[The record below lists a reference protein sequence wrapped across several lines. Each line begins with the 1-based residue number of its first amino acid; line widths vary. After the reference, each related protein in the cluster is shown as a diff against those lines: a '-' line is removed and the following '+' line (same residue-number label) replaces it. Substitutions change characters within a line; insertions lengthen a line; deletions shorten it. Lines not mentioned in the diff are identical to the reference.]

1 MMGGKGEKGWDPA
14 TKAFMEALRLLEDVP
29 MLSGLMRHAH
39 VMRNRSMPYP
49 PGKWAFGTSN
59 GEIFI
64 HPTRRAEPTEWVYI
78 IAHCLLHLGFD
89 HFREHE
95 HFNLWNVACDCFI
108 ARFLFHLKLG
118 KPPVEMAGA
127 VSFAAGS
134 EEALYR
140 EFAAQGVPSELQVF
154 STAGAGHNDL
164 ILEPAKKRYFGGD
177 PDWQKLFSRGLCMAV
192 SKVISDAAN
201 VYDDDQGDEK
211 ELTIAQKARRWFISS
226 YPLLGSLSADFRLI
240 EDPVLCIRMRVSVAA
255 VNAELKEI
263 YVNPAAALD
272 EAQCRFVLAH
282 ELLHVGLNHHSR
294 SEGRDFFLWNV
305 ACDFVINGWLMEM
318 NVGDMP
324 DRGTLY
330 DPELKGLSAEAV
342 YDRMAT
348 DMRRFRKLTTLRGT
362 GLGDML
368 EGAGSEWWRR
378 GDGMAL
384 DEFYRRCLGQGLV
397 YHQTHER
404 GYLPAGLIEEIRAL
418 SQPPI
423 PWDVELARWF
433 DVHFL
438 PVEQVRSYARQSR
451 RQSSTPDIPR
461 PRWTPMHGAMEGRT
475 FGVILDT
482 SGSMDRNLLAKALG
496 AISGYSISRDVPR
509 VRVVFCD
516 AATYDQGYMAPEDIA
531 ESVKIRGRGGTV
543 LQPAVALLENAADF
557 PKDGPILIITDGYC
571 DPLRIRREHAFV
583 IPRGRRLPFAPR
595 GEVFYMD

>member
-1 MMGGKGEKGWDPA
+1 MMGGKGRKGWDPG
-14 TKAFMEALRLLEDVP
+14 TRAFMEGLRLLEDVP
-29 MLSGLMRHAH
+29 VFSGLMRHAR
-39 VMRNRSMPYP
+39 VTRSRSMPYP
-49 PGKWAFGTSN
+49 PGKWALGTSN
-59 GEIFI
+59 GEILI
-64 HPTRRAEPTEWVYI
+64 NPTRRAEPAEWLYI
-78 IAHCLLHLGFD
+78 IAHCLFHLGFD

-95 HFNLWNVACDCFI
+95 HFNLWNAACDCFI
-108 ARFLFHLKLG
+108 ARFLFNLKLG
-118 KPPVEMAGA
+118 RPPVEMAGD

-140 EFAAQGVPSELQVF
+140 EFAARGVPSELQVF

-164 ILEPAKKRYFGGD
+164 ILEPAKKWYYGSP
-177 PDWQKLFSRGLCMAV
+177 PDWQKLFSRGLGRAV
-192 SKVISDAAN
+192 SQVISDAAN
-201 VYDDDQGDEK
+201 VYEDDQGDER
-211 ELTIAQKARRWFISS
+211 ELSNAQKARRWFISS
-226 YPLLGSLSADFRLI
+226 YPLLGSLAAEFRLI
-240 EDPVLCIRMRVSVAA
+240 EDPVLCVRLGVGIAA
-255 VNAELKEI
+255 VNGELKEI
-263 YVNPAAALD
+263 YVNSGVHLD

-294 SEGRDFFLWNV
+294 SQGRDFFLWNV
-305 ACDFVINGWLMEM
+305 ACDFIINGWLVEM

-342 YDRMAT
+342 YDRMVVN
-348 DMRRFRKLTTLRGT
+348 MRRFRKLATLRGV

-368 EGAGSEWWRR
+368 EGTGPGWWQR
-378 GDGMAL
+378 GEGMAL

-397 YHQTHER
+397 YHEANER
-404 GYLPAGLIEEIRAL
+404 GYLPAGLVEEIRAL
-418 SQPPI
+418 SRPPI

-433 DVHFL
+433 DLHFL
-438 PVEQVRSYARQSR
+438 PVEKVRSFARPSR
-451 RQSSTPDIPR
+451 RQSATPNIPR
-461 PRWTPMHGAMEGRT
+461 PRWAPMLGALDGRT

-496 AISGYSISRDVPR
+496 TISGYSISRDVPR

-516 AATYDQGYMAPEDIA
+516 AAYYDQGYLAPEDIA

-543 LQPAVALLENAADF
+543 LQPAVTLLENAADF

-583 IPRGRRLPFAPR
+583 IPRGRHLPFKPR
-595 GEVFYMD
+595 GEVFYID